1 MKTKMNNNM
10 KPTHYYLEAN
20 NSLQTKN
27 KLQAEFASYLQSLR
41 AKLIDAD
48 KLPEL
53 KKQILAKQAEL
64 NAKYPRCASLNISF
78 WNPSGGKKL
87 IISGFYGVTFSI
99 NDAYYDPN

>member
-1 MKTKMNNNM
+1 M

-27 KLQAEFASYLQSLR
+27 KLQAEFATYLNSLR

-53 KKQILAKQAEL
+53 KKSIMAKQTEL
-64 NAKYPRCASLNISF
+64 DAKYPRCTPPNISF
-78 WNPSGGKKL
+78 WEPSRSKMF
-87 IISGFYGVTFSI
+87 IISGQY
-99 NDAYYDPN
+99 

>member
-1 MKTKMNNNM
+1 MN
-10 KPTHYYLEAN
+10 PTHYFLEAN

-27 KLQAEFASYLQSLR
+27 KLQAEFAAYLNSLR
-41 AKLIDAD
+41 SKLIDAS

-53 KKQILAKQAEL
+53 KKEILAKQTEL
-64 NAKYPRCASLNISF
+64 NAKYPRCTQLNISF

-99 NDAYYDPN
+99 NDAYYEDN